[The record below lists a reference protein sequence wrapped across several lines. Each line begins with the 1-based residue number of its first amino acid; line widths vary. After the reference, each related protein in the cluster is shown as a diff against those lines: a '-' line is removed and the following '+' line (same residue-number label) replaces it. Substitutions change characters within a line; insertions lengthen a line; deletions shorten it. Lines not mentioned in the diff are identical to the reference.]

1 MLKRRGVKITLCL
14 LVALIVLAGLGA
26 AYQWYGS
33 TQDRK
38 NYSPAGGLYQ
48 VKGGKMHLYTEGAGS
63 TTVVFAA
70 GWGTANPYADF
81 SPLYEGLR
89 QHAKIAV
96 YDRFGYGYSDL
107 TGRKRDI
114 DSITDEVHELLQ
126 VSGQKPPYLFVG
138 HSLGALETIRYA
150 QRYPEEVKG
159 ILLID
164 GGSPEYYES
173 SPELKLVSGIYKG
186 LRATGILRALY
197 HVNGFA
203 EWVASDSN
211 GDKLLPGK
219 LKEINRKAVLLLAG
233 NRNMT
238 DEIRQS
244 QENARVVLAGSKPL
258 PVPVTVLTADYFGK
272 LDDDAAWM
280 DSQAV
285 LPAWSVKGKQIIVP
299 DSSHYIH
306 SYQPQ
311 RVVEELLQLV
321 EGE

>member
-1 MLKRRGVKITLCL
+1 M
-14 LVALIVLAGLGA
+14 
-26 AYQWYGS
+26 
-33 TQDRK
+33 
-38 NYSPAGGLYQ
+38 
-48 VKGGKMHLYTEGAGS
+48 
-63 TTVVFAA
+63 
-70 GWGTANPYADF
+70 
-81 SPLYEGLR
+81 
-89 QHAKIAV
+89 
-96 YDRFGYGYSDL
+96 
-107 TGRKRDI
+107 
-114 DSITDEVHELLQ
+114 
-126 VSGQKPPYLFVG
+126 
-138 HSLGALETIRYA
+138 
-150 QRYPEEVKG
+150 
-159 ILLID
+159 
-164 GGSPEYYES
+164 
-173 SPELKLVSGIYKG
+173 
-186 LRATGILRALY
+186 
-197 HVNGFA
+197 NGFA